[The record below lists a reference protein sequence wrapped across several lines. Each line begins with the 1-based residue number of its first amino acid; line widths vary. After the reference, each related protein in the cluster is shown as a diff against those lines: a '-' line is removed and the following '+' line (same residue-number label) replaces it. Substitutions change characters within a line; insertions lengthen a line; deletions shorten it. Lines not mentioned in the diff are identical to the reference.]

1 MAHRPGV
8 GETCAADPDCP
19 GGCPLS
25 ADREAGAGRL
35 IDSHAHL
42 LHLRD
47 RLTPE
52 QALEEAR
59 AAGVEAVLNI
69 GDDASDNRPG
79 VELAE
84 RIPGLKT
91 TIGRHPHSA
100 GDPIDAAER
109 RELRQLASHASVV
122 AVGEIGLDYHFTDY
136 HRVPA
141 REQQQVFRQM
151 LGLAQELEKPVVLH
165 TRDAF
170 PDLLAILDEFP
181 GLTGVFHCFR
191 GNSTFSAEALA
202 RGFHISFAGTVTY
215 PTAHG
220 VVGAAS
226 IIPLDHMLVETDSP
240 FLPPQSRR
248 GQPNAP
254 RYLVETVERTAML
267 RGTTAAEI
275 GRATGQN
282 AIDLF
287 RLNHAD

>member
-1 MAHRPGV
+1 V
-8 GETCAADPDCP
+8 GETGAAHSD
-19 GGCPLS
+19 GAWWCPLS
-25 ADREAGAGRL
+25 TDREAGAGRL

-42 LHLRD
+42 LHLREP
-47 RLTPE
+47 LTPE
-52 QALEEAR
+52 QTLEEAR
-59 AAGVEAVLNI
+59 AAGVEAVVNI

-109 RELRQLASHASVV
+109 RELRKLASHPSVV

-151 LGLAQELEKPVVLH
+151 LALAQELEKPVVLH

-181 GLTGVFHCFR
+181 GLNGVFHCFS
-191 GNSTFSAEALA
+191 GNSAFAAEALA
-202 RGFHISFAGTVTY
+202 RGFYISFAGTVTY

-220 VVGAAS
+220 VIGAAS

-240 FLPPQSRR
+240 FLPPQSMR

-254 RYLVETVERTAML
+254 RYLVETVERIANL
-267 RGTTAAEI
+267 RSTTATEI
-275 GRATGQN
+275 GRATSQN

-287 RLNHAD
+287 RLNHAG

>member
-1 MAHRPGV
+1 V
-8 GETCAADPDCP
+8 GQTGTADADLARRRA
-19 GGCPLS
+19 LS

-42 LHLRD
+42 LHLREP
-47 RLTPE
+47 LTPE

-59 AAGVEAVLNI
+59 AAGVEAVINI
-69 GDDASDNRPG
+69 GDDVADNRPG
-79 VELAE
+79 VELTE
-84 RIPGLKT
+84 RIPGLRT

-100 GDPIDAAER
+100 GIPIGAAER
-109 RELRQLASHASVV
+109 RELRRLASHPNVV

-136 HRVPA
+136 YRVAA
-141 REQQQVFRQM
+141 RDQKEVFRQM

-170 PDLLAILDEFP
+170 PDMLAILDEFP
-181 GLTGVFHCFR
+181 GVMGVFHCFS
-191 GNSTFSAEALA
+191 GNAAFAAEALA
-202 RGFHISFAGTVTY
+202 RGFYISFAGTVTY

-226 IIPLDHMLVETDSP
+226 IIPLAHMLVETDSP

-254 RYLVETVERTAML
+254 RYLVETVSRIAAL
-267 RGTTAAEI
+267 RATSAAEVES
-275 GRATGQN
+275 ATRQN
-282 AIDLF
+282 TIDLF
-287 RLNHAD
+287 RLNHAT

>member
-1 MAHRPGV
+1 M
-8 GETCAADPDCP
+8 GETGAAHADGAWRCS
-19 GGCPLS
+19 LS
-25 ADREAGAGRL
+25 TDREAGAGRL

-42 LHLRD
+42 LHLRE

-59 AAGVEAVLNI
+59 AAGVDAVLNI

-109 RELRQLASHASVV
+109 RELRQLASHPRVV

-141 REQQQVFRQM
+141 REQQQVFRHM
-151 LGLAQELEKPVVLH
+151 LGLAQELQKPVVLH

-181 GLTGVFHCFR
+181 GLNGVFHCFS
-191 GNSTFSAEALA
+191 GNSAFAAEALA
-202 RGFHISFAGTVTY
+202 RGFYISFAGTVTY

-220 VVGAAS
+220 VIGAAS

-248 GQPNAP
+248 GKPNAP
-254 RYLVETVERTAML
+254 RYLVETVERIAAL
-267 RGTTAAEI
+267 RGSSAAEI
-275 GRATGQN
+275 GRATAEN
-282 AIDLF
+282 AIALF
-287 RLNHAD
+287 ALNHAG

>member
-1 MAHRPGV
+1 V
-8 GETCAADPDCP
+8 GEAGATNPDLA
-19 GGCPLS
+19 GRRAFS
-25 ADREAGAGRL
+25 SDRKAGAGRL

-42 LHLRD
+42 LYLRD
-47 RLTPE
+47 SLTPE

-59 AAGVEAVLNI
+59 AAGVEAVINI
-69 GDDASDNRPG
+69 GDDASDNRRG
-79 VELAE
+79 LELAE
-84 RIPGLKT
+84 RLPGLRT

-100 GDPIDAAER
+100 GETITAGER
-109 RELRQLASHASVV
+109 RELRELASNPSVV

-136 HRVPA
+136 HRVPK
-141 REQQQVFRQM
+141 REQQAVFRQM

-181 GLTGVFHCFR
+181 GTRGVFHCFS
-191 GNSTFSAEALA
+191 GNSAFAAEALA
-202 RGFHISFAGTVTY
+202 RGFYISFAATVTY

-254 RYLVETVERTAML
+254 RYIVETVERIATL
-267 RGTTAAEI
+267 RGTSASEI
-275 GRATGQN
+275 AKATRQN

-287 RLNHAD
+287 RLNHVG

>member
-1 MAHRPGV
+1 V
-8 GETCAADPDCP
+8 GETGAAHTD
-19 GGCPLS
+19 GARRRSLS
-25 ADREAGAGRL
+25 QDRQAGAGRL

-42 LHLRD
+42 LHLREA
-47 RLTPE
+47 LTPE
-52 QALEEAR
+52 QALEDAR
-59 AAGVEAVLNI
+59 AAGVEAVVNI
-69 GDDASDNRPG
+69 GDDVSDNRPG

-109 RELRQLASHASVV
+109 RELRQLAGHASVV

-170 PDLLAILDEFP
+170 PDMLAILDDFP
-181 GLTGVFHCFR
+181 GLSGVFHCFS
-191 GNSTFSAEALA
+191 GNSAFAAEALA
-202 RGFHISFAGTVTY
+202 RGFYISFAGTVTY

-220 VVGAAS
+220 VIGAAS

-240 FLPPQSRR
+240 FLPPQSMR

-254 RYLVETVERTAML
+254 RYLVETVERIAKL
-267 RGTTAAEI
+267 RGTTATEI
-275 GRATGQN
+275 GKATRQN

-287 RLNHAD
+287 RLNHAG

>member
-1 MAHRPGV
+1 V
-8 GETCAADPDCP
+8 QT
-19 GGCPLS
+19 
-25 ADREAGAGRL
+25 
-35 IDSHAHL
+35 
-42 LHLRD
+42 
-47 RLTPE
+47 
-52 QALEEAR
+52 
-59 AAGVEAVLNI
+59 VVNI

-84 RIPGLKT
+84 RIPGLAT

-109 RELRQLASHASVV
+109 RELRQLAAHPSVV

-141 REQQQVFRQM
+141 PEQKQVFRQM
-151 LGLAQELEKPVVLH
+151 LGLALEVRKPVVLH

-170 PDLLAILDEFP
+170 PDLLTILDEFP
-181 GLTGVFHCFR
+181 GVDGVFHCFS
-191 GNSTFSAEALA
+191 GNSAFAAEALA
-202 RGFHISFAGTVTY
+202 RGFYLSFAGTVTY

-226 IIPLDHMLVETDSP
+226 IIPLDHMLVETDAP

-254 RYLVETVERTAML
+254 RYLVETVERIAKL
-267 RGTTAAEI
+267 RGTTVTEI
-275 GRATGQN
+275 GEATGRN

-287 RLNHAD
+287 RFNHAG

>member
-1 MAHRPGV
+1 M
-8 GETCAADPDCP
+8 
-19 GGCPLS
+19 
-25 ADREAGAGRL
+25 
-35 IDSHAHL
+35 
-42 LHLRD
+42 
-47 RLTPE
+47 
-52 QALEEAR
+52 
-59 AAGVEAVLNI
+59 EAVINI
-69 GDDASDNRPG
+69 GDDPSDNRPG

-84 RIPGLKT
+84 RIRGLGT

-109 RELRQLASHASVV
+109 RELRQLASHPSVV

-141 REQQQVFRQM
+141 PEQQRVFRQM
-151 LGLAQELEKPVVLH
+151 LGLALEVKKPVVLH

-181 GLTGVFHCFR
+181 GVDGVFHCFS
-191 GNSTFSAEALA
+191 GNSAFAAEALA
-202 RGFHISFAGTVTY
+202 RGFYISFAATVTY

-220 VVGAAS
+220 VIGAAS

-248 GQPNAP
+248 GQANAP
-254 RYLVETVERTAML
+254 RYLVETVERIARL

-275 GRATGQN
+275 GQATGQN

-287 RLNHAD
+287 RLNHAG